1 MRGMESLAV
10 LAALIVLAIPVTLV
24 VLIVAFGR
32 LRHRVS
38 GLEAE
43 IRVLKRLVSSQ
54 VPTDAPAYVPPAAT
68 ERMRPELSEPI
79 VPVAAPPP
87 TDASQSPMSEDFNP
101 WSPKAAAAVPANE
114 GPVVLTAARA
124 SALGAWL
131 RDNWVYAV
139 SALSLAFA
147 GVFFVQYGVEKG
159 LLPPAMRVTMA
170 ILFGLALVAA
180 GEWIRRHWG
189 DGKASATAYL
199 PSTFSGAG
207 LVSMFAGVLAARQLY
222 GLIGVEAAFAGL
234 VAVAGLAVVL
244 GWFYGPFLA
253 AVGLLGAAAA
263 PFVVGGSSEAAYWLY
278 GYFAL
283 ITGAGLAVDAVRRW
297 AWVSVLA
304 LVLGY
309 AGGWLVLQGT
319 GGEGWFALLLAGLAL
334 LSVTVPALRLQP
346 DHDGPLLAEAL
357 ASRGKSGWP
366 IFPTRLAAGS
376 IILSTLG
383 LTVLGAAVPSES
395 VMAYVCLT
403 LLASV
408 LMFWS
413 HRARA
418 LADLAFVPAAGFLI
432 RLGFEGL
439 GQWPLAWEY
448 SQNAVVLRAAETAA
462 PLTASLLLAAATV
475 LTLIAAWRS
484 GDAPYR
490 AFWAAGAALVAP
502 MAAMVLELFWRPS
515 EVLGAY
521 PWALHVIALAALMG
535 FLAGRFASQ
544 DATDHRR
551 AAYAVLSTLS
561 LIALALFLITTKG
574 ALTLALAALVAVAAA
589 LDRRFRLPE
598 MGFFIQAA
606 VVVLSYRLV
615 IDPGLIWAIDKAQT
629 WEVLA
634 SYGGAA
640 AGMVAGLWLLN
651 DLGRRGAKVLLES
664 AAAAYAA
671 LLANVI
677 ITRWLTDGR
686 SEDWVLSHWALTLNA
701 MPWLILTLAQL
712 YRLQLGGAMRWVHRG
727 IAAVAGVLAIGGI
740 GAAALVANPLFGLA
754 YGGAEGLVYGP
765 YVFDTLLVA
774 YGLPAALLL
783 ATLTRLSH
791 LNRWFR
797 IVLTVIGTALAALY
811 AALEIRRFWRGDD
824 LSVAGV
830 TQPELYSYTIAL
842 MVVGAVLLYQAI
854 ARRAPGLRRA
864 AMAVIALTVAK
875 VFLIDASGLSGLTR
889 VFSFLVLGLSL
900 AGLAWLNRWAA
911 ERGEGQA
918 QGQG

>member
-1 MRGMESLAV
+1 MVSLAV
-10 LAALIVLAIPVTLV
+10 LAALMVLAIPVTLV
-24 VLIVAFGR
+24 ALIVAFGR
-32 LRHRVS
+32 LRNRIS
-38 GLEAE
+38 GLETE
-43 IRVLKRLVSSQ
+43 IKSLKRLVSSQ

-68 ERMRPELSEPI
+68 ERMRAEVPEPT

-87 TDASQSPMSEDFNP
+87 TDASPSPMSEDFNP
-101 WSPKAAAAVPANE
+101 WSPKPAAVPAND

-180 GEWIRRHWG
+180 GESIRRRWG

-253 AVGLLGAAAA
+253 AVGLIGAAAA

-283 ITGAGLAVDAVRRW
+283 IAGAGLAVDAVRRW

-319 GGEGWFALLLAGLAL
+319 GGAGWFALLLAGLAL

-376 IILSTLG
+376 IIASTLG
-383 LTVLGAAVPSES
+383 LVVLDAAVPSES

-418 LADLAFVPAAGFLI
+418 LADLAFVPAAGFLL

-448 SQNAVVLRAAETAA
+448 SQSAVVLRAAETAA

-502 MAAMVLELFWRPS
+502 LAAMVLELFWRPS

-521 PWALHVIALAALMG
+521 PWALHVIALAALMALLSAG
-535 FLAGRFASQ
+535 FARQ
-544 DATDHRR
+544 DVDHRR

-574 ALTLALAALVAVAAA
+574 ALTLALAALVVVAAA

-598 MGFFIQAA
+598 MGLFIQAA

-615 IDPGLIWAIDKAQT
+615 IDPGLIWAIDEAQT
-629 WEVLA
+629 WEVPA

-651 DLGRRGAKVLLES
+651 DLDRRGAKVLLES

-686 SEDWVLSHWALTLNA
+686 SGDWVLSHWALTLNA

-712 YRLQLGGAMRWVHRG
+712 YRLQLGGALRWVRRG
-727 IAAVAGVLAIGGI
+727 IAAVAGVLAAGGI

-754 YGGAEGLVYGP
+754 YGGVEGLVYGP
-765 YVFDTLLVA
+765 YVLDTLLVA
-774 YGLPAALLL
+774 YALPAALLL

-791 LNRWFR
+791 LNRLLR
-797 IVLTVIGTALAALY
+797 MVLTAIGIALAALY

-824 LSVAGV
+824 LSVVGV
-830 TQPELYSYTIAL
+830 TQAELYSYTMAL
-842 MVVGAVLLYQAI
+842 MVAGAVLLYQAI

-875 VFLIDASGLSGLTR
+875 VFLIDAAGLSGLTR